1 MKYAENEFTLQLRNR
16 INKIEQELRDVTIK
30 LEQIYT
36 PLFKEKN
43 LDLYINFEVTNSD
56 LFESGYE
63 SAIIIFI
70 NDDAEGDMFSLYN
83 VVVWK
88 CTRTFLGIGTS
99 KKLFGSKV
107 IGYLVDQAIEDI
119 EFELETHLKDFL
131 ELPD

>member
-88 CTRTFLGIGTS
+88 CTRTFLGMGTS

-107 IGYLVDQAIEDI
+107 IGDLVDQAIEDI